1 MKLLVNI
8 AFLIIALLFTVLVR
22 QIVPVNTF
30 DPYILTLD
38 SVWQKSE
45 TTQEYFV
52 DINNDNVPEKIR
64 HYDINLQGNSIEL
77 WRGKKLKQI
86 YIFKDNEKFI
96 GKALKFADLDGDS
109 IQELLFV
116 TVKKDSA
123 FLNILAYRAHTHLL
137 YPVAKLA
144 VDKILLRDGKT
155 DVVNNFIETIGTTIF
170 FDLQGGYTIQPR
182 NTYKYVYGQHG
193 ILKTQLNSLVI
204 SSAKVFKN
212 KQDTLLLA
220 TYIRSTGNTIS
231 HSEAVGLKNSTN
243 KDTLKMYESVKHLEY
258 AYGDFSSYILLYND
272 SLKFAF
278 EPVEFFGW
286 TNFTKS
292 VLVNIE
298 NQPHIVALTNA
309 QIDEPVNNKCKS
321 ISVCDMQ
328 GNVLHKK
335 ALADNLTEVFGENNQ
350 LVFWGD
356 KKLFSADSNLELK
369 TEVENISYAHGFV
382 DVNRDGE
389 AEFLAYR
396 NNELLIFS
404 SSFELLS
411 SFRVEQEFT
420 PYPENK
426 ASQAFTPTTHL
437 FTAAVCFITGFRI
450 PKTISLFS
458 NIHF

>member
-1 MKLLVNI
+1 LKLLVNI

-30 DPYILTLD
+30 DPYILTID
-38 SVWQKSE
+38 SVWQKPE

-144 VDKILLRDGKT
+144 VDKILLRDEKT
-155 DVVNNFIETIGTTIF
+155 DVVNNFIETIGQTIF

-193 ILKTQLNSLVI
+193 IRKTQLNSLVI
-204 SSAKVFKN
+204 PSAKAFVYN
-212 KQDTLLLA
+212 KDTFLLA

-231 HSEAVGLKNSTN
+231 HDEAMSLKNAN
-243 KDTLKMYESVKHLEY
+243 DKDSFAVYVKFNHLEY

-321 ISVCDMQ
+321 ISVVICRVMCC
-328 GNVLHKK
+328 
-335 ALADNLTEVFGENNQ
+335 TR
-350 LVFWGD
+350 
-356 KKLFSADSNLELK
+356 KL
-369 TEVENISYAHGFV
+369 
-382 DVNRDGE
+382 
-389 AEFLAYR
+389 
-396 NNELLIFS
+396 
-404 SSFELLS
+404 
-411 SFRVEQEFT
+411 
-420 PYPENK
+420 
-426 ASQAFTPTTHL
+426 
-437 FTAAVCFITGFRI
+437 
-450 PKTISLFS
+450 
-458 NIHF
+458 